1 MPHHGACLCGQITI
15 EIKSTHSEQVV
26 CHCSDCKRASG
37 SAFSTNVLVAN
48 KDLIITGP
56 VKEYLVVA
64 ASGSTVRRV
73 FCGNCGSAIVNI
85 SPGLGDSQA
94 IQTGNFAD
102 FANVPIT
109 TEIFVKDRWAGLEPI
124 HDADQVPAMPAN
136 VQDLAT

>member
-1 MPHHGACLCGQITI
+1 
-15 EIKSTHSEQVV
+15 
-26 CHCSDCKRASG
+26 
-37 SAFSTNVLVAN
+37 
-48 KDLIITGP
+48 
-56 VKEYLVVA
+56 
-64 ASGSTVRRV
+64 V

-109 TEIFVKDRWAGLEPI
+109 TESEYFSFFGIQTLLVFLESPRKSFIIQKILVGTDILAVFVKDRWAGLEPI